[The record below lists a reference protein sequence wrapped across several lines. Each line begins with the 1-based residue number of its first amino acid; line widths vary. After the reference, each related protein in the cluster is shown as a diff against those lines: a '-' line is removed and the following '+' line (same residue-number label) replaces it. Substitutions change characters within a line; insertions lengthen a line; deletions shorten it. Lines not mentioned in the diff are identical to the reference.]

1 MIFLCHVEKFAT
13 QSLMGRLEAKLGGEA
28 KGVVRESVVIK
39 VAESEDTRIERKK
52 KV

>member
-1 MIFLCHVEKFAT
+1 
-13 QSLMGRLEAKLGGEA
+13 MGRLEAKLGGEA

-52 KV
+52 KVKLVYFLKFII